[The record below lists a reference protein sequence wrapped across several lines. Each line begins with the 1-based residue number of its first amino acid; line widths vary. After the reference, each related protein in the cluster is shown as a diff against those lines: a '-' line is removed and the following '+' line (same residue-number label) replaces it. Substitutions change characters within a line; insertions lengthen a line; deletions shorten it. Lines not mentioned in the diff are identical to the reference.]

1 MPAVPKPMVSES
13 LQAACDNAIRTARR
27 GDTRS
32 SVGLARHAYRL
43 ARQES
48 QEAELEALNA
58 MALCQGANGSHIE
71 SIATSIDAFRLA
83 RQTGHRSGAAYA
95 LTTMAAGASFILD
108 ADKVVLDMLAVCRG
122 EADALEDSVLLARVL
137 NTLGLVYG
145 NLQRFDEADR
155 EYDAGIQLVLNSA
168 PRAGVVTPAYLMSG
182 NKAFLAV
189 LRAKSAPE
197 VQRESSQADAERRI
211 EYVLAIANR
220 EANIDAQARALFCL
234 GQLRALQGRYDES
247 LTAFEDTLERANRI
261 RHNPRLIDTYIEV
274 SKLYAAQE
282 KYELAL
288 EALEQ
293 AFEIADAN
301 RPTNKVY
308 VACEGMEVMYRS
320 VARLREAAHY
330 RAKTVRERE
339 SFIRENELAV
349 RDLTAFWRTV
359 AAGQA
364 SDQTLTVGA

>member
-1 MPAVPKPMVSES
+1 MVSEA

-58 MALCQGANGSHIE
+58 MALCQGANGSYIE

-83 RQTGHRSGAAYA
+83 RQTRHRSGAAYA

-108 ADKVVLDMLAVCRG
+108 ADKVVLDMLAVCRN
-122 EADALEDSVLLARVL
+122 EADALEDPVLMGRVL
-137 NTLGLVYG
+137 NTFGLVYG
-145 NLQRFDEADR
+145 NLQRFDEADV
-155 EYDAGIQLVLNSA
+155 EYDRGIQLVMNSA
-168 PRAGVVTPAYLMSG
+168 PRAGLVTPAYLMSG
-182 NKAFLAV
+182 NKAFLSV
-189 LRAKSAPE
+189 LRAKAADADH
-197 VQRESSQADAERRI
+197 REFCQADAERRI

-220 EANIDAQARALFCL
+220 EGNVDAQARALFCR
-234 GQLRALQGRYDES
+234 GQLRGLQGRLNDA
-247 LTAFEDTLERANRI
+247 LAAFEDTLERANRI
-261 RHNPRLIDTYIEV
+261 RHNPRLIDTYIEI
-274 SKLYAAQE
+274 SKLYAAEE
-282 KYELAL
+282 KYDLAL

-349 RDLTAFWRTV
+349 RDLNAFWRTV
-359 AAGQA
+359 AASQS
-364 SDQTLTVGA
+364 SDHTVGA